1 MKRPQFALLSGLL
14 VALIWGLSFLS
25 IKIAVAIIPPMT
37 LTALRFII
45 ACVVLTAI
53 AVILK
58 ERLGIAWRDVPVL
71 AAGGLVGVTLY
82 FFGENNGVAML
93 SASEASL
100 IMGTIPVLTVLS
112 ERLFLGTRLGVRA
125 YMGALLSFVGV
136 ALIVARS
143 PGAVVSPMG
152 YLYMGVAALSWVVYS
167 FLTRPVSNR
176 YGRITVTFWQSFFG
190 LIGCI
195 PFALAEH
202 SAWHVPG
209 TAVVLNLLYLGIF
222 CSAIGYWLYVA
233 ALDMLGAGRASV
245 FINLIPVVSV
255 VGAFFILGE
264 RLESLQLLGGA
275 VAIAGVYLATMQS
288 RRSAARSFS
297 AD

>member
-167 FLTRPVSNR
+167 FLRLRPP
-176 YGRITVTFWQSFFG
+176 RISFTG
-190 LIGCI
+190 ICPQNKSSQWAIRPPIHRIG
-195 PFALAEH
+195 A
-202 SAWHVPG
+202 
-209 TAVVLNLLYLGIF
+209 
-222 CSAIGYWLYVA
+222 
-233 ALDMLGAGRASV
+233 
-245 FINLIPVVSV
+245 
-255 VGAFFILGE
+255 
-264 RLESLQLLGGA
+264 
-275 VAIAGVYLATMQS
+275 
-288 RRSAARSFS
+288 
-297 AD
+297 